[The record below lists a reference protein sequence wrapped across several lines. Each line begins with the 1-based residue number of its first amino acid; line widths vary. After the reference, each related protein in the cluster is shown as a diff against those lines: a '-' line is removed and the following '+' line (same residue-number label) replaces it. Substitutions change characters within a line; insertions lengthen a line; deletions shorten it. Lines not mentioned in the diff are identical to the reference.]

1 MRLENLLS
9 LFSEKTEC
17 SIYVDKKHGERILP
31 GDIVFNGTIGKIIQ
45 IFDKGK
51 YIAYNY
57 RAYKERLII
66 STYTDDHADGEQLPT
81 LSTLIDEKLL
91 DRPMQPSQIKIAI
104 RGTERDKMPPE
115 IFPYKEITDKNEIR
129 ELAPRCVVNDIFI
142 WQNAFYIHATK
153 TD

>member
-17 SIYVDKKHGERILP
+17 SIYVDKKRGERILP
-31 GDIVFNGTIGKIIQ
+31 GDIIVNGTVGKTMQ
-45 IFDKGK
+45 ILDKGK

-57 RAYKERLII
+57 RAYKERLMV
-66 STYTDDHADGEQLPT
+66 SAYTDEHAEGEQLPT
-81 LSTLIDEKLL
+81 LSALIDEKLL
-91 DRPMQPSQIKIAI
+91 DRLMQPSLIKIAI

-115 IFPYKEITDKNEIR
+115 IFPYKEIADKNEIR
-129 ELAPRCVVNDIFI
+129 ELAPHCAVDDIFI

-153 TD
+153 ID